1 LVSIAAN
8 LNEATQGHAL
18 HGAMHAYGDRDYTGM
33 TKRDENQA
41 STVPWHVPMK
51 PGERRV
57 LPDAPLG
64 QLLETI
70 EKAKASIRAQVEPA
84 FHVLMDL

>member
-1 LVSIAAN
+1 MQAF
-8 LNEATQGHAL
+8 
-18 HGAMHAYGDRDYTGM
+18 GDGGYTGM

-84 FHVLMDL
+84 FHVLMNLLRPPRPAIAFWPRTRRSC